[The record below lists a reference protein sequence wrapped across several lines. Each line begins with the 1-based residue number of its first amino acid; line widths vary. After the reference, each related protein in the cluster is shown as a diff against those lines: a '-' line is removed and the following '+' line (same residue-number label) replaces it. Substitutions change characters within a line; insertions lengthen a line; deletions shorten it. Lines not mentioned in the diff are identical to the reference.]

1 MAQPGESRRE
11 TESADDVVTEH
22 PPYQAAQSPAGV
34 GPAGD
39 SRLGDPERGMDGDA
53 LDSPDAGLD
62 VATRPDSDADRA
74 GYDPG
79 VDRRRH
85 RPLPAGP
92 VGRAGRRGAP
102 RGCLGIDGGR

>member
-1 MAQPGESRRE
+1 LIAGSVGKPGDMAQPGESRRE

-74 GYDPG
+74 GYDPESTG
-79 VDRRRH
+79 GDTDLYRPDR
-85 RPLPAGP
+85 
-92 VGRAGRRGAP
+92 
-102 RGCLGIDGGR
+102 